1 MTLEEAIKHCEEQAE
16 ILRRTAAQIARAKSG
31 FFKYEQYRECARD
44 HDQLAEWL
52 KELKAYREAE
62 EEINKLVYKNIDL
75 SYVQGVTTVLNIFQK
90 HLGKRGQN
98 AKPQGEWLENVAFYK
113 GCPECGAYIRSNTSE
128 VYLDPKELNFCPCCG
143 TQMKKGGET

>member
-75 SYVQGVTTVLNIFQK
+75 NKPTCR
-90 HLGKRGQN
+90 KRTI
-98 AKPQGEWLENVAFYK
+98 KTP
-113 GCPECGAYIRSNTSE
+113 P
-128 VYLDPKELNFCPCCG
+128 PKLTRPG
-143 TQMKKGGET
+143 II